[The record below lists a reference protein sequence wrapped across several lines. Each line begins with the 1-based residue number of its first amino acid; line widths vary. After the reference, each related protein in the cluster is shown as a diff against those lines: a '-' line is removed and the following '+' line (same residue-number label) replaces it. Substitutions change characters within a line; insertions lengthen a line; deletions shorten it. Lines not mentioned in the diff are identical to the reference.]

1 MKEVQEHEHEPRK
14 NSAGPA
20 GDKTERKIKAR
31 GRRIDQTQVT
41 KGKDKRIEKET

>member
-1 MKEVQEHEHEPRK
+1 MNPKK
-14 NSAGPA
+14 TAGPA

-31 GRRIDQTQVT
+31 ARRIDQTQVT